1 MTLEFVSNF
10 IYNLTEYIDY
20 ASIIMLVAMFTGGK
34 FLVEQQETNKVNKSL
49 LIITIV
55 LFIFAGGIN
64 YVTNS

>member
-1 MTLEFVSNF
+1 MTLEFISNF
-10 IYNLTEYIDY
+10 IKNLTEYIDY

-34 FLVEQQETNKVNKSL
+34 FLVEQQETDKVNKSL

>member
-1 MTLEFVSNF
+1 MTLEFVLNF
-10 IYNLTEYIDY
+10 INNLTEYIDY
-20 ASIIMLVAMFTGGK
+20 ASIIMLIAMFTGGK
-34 FLVEQQETNKVNKSL
+34 FLVEQQETNKVNKYL

>member
-10 IYNLTEYIDY
+10 INNLTEYIDY

-34 FLVEQQETNKVNKSL
+34 FLVEQQETDKVNKYL

>member
-10 IYNLTEYIDY
+10 INNLTEYIDY

-55 LFIFAGGIN
+55 LFILAGGIN

>member
-10 IYNLTEYIDY
+10 INNLTEYIDY

-34 FLVEQQETNKVNKSL
+34 FLVEQQETDKVNKSL

>member
-1 MTLEFVSNF
+1 MTLEFVSDF
-10 IYNLTEYIDY
+10 INNLTEYIDY

>member
-10 IYNLTEYIDY
+10 INNLTEYIDY

>member
-10 IYNLTEYIDY
+10 INNLTEYIDY
-20 ASIIMLVAMFTGGK
+20 ASIIMLIAMFTGGK

-64 YVTNS
+64 YVINS